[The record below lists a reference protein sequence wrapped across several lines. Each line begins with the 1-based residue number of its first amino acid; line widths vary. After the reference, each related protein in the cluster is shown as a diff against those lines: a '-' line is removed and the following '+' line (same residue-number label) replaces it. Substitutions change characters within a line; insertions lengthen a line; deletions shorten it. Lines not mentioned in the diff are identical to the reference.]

1 MPLPDGAFDG
11 RLAFQDH
18 LRGAM
23 AEAASQNWREIVFSD
38 PDFADWPLGER
49 ASIEA
54 LQAWAA
60 SGRSLV
66 MLARH
71 FKVFERDHAR
81 FVRWRQT
88 WSHIIDAR
96 ACEGA
101 GLPTVFA
108 LGVRS
113 LAWGAGGSAEVAV
126 DARPHAAGRALAVAC
141 FAVVVAAIALGLT
154 IIIATGQGKIVS
166 FDHIYPTLVDK
177 PK

>member
-101 GLPTVFA
+101 GLPTVPSA
-108 LGVRS
+108 LWTPTWCLRRIDVEHDRGHCGPEPERRRAVR
-113 LAWGAGGSAEVAV
+113 EAV
-126 DARPHAAGRALAVAC
+126 DECLRHGRPAFAAST
-141 FAVVVAAIALGLT
+141 LGL
-154 IIIATGQGKIVS
+154 
-166 FDHIYPTLVDK
+166 
-177 PK
+177 

>member
-1 MPLPDGAFDG
+1 MTQNLEFA
-11 RLAFQDH
+11 L
-18 LRGAM
+18 
-23 AEAASQNWREIVFSD
+23 EAAWKV
-38 PDFADWPLGER
+38 
-49 ASIEA
+49 
-54 LQAWAA
+54 
-60 SGRSLV
+60 
-66 MLARH
+66 LA
-71 FKVFERDHAR
+71 VGLLL
-81 FVRWRQT
+81 
-88 WSHIIDAR
+88 
-96 ACEGA
+96 GA
-101 GLPTVFA
+101 GLPMVFA